1 MLNRTVFAKENDTH
15 KDASFLRKAG
25 KVIYRAVV
33 RWNQRFD
40 EFMRQYVP
48 AARPTAR
55 FCLPARNYV
64 LAG

>member
-15 KDASFLRKAG
+15 KDASFLRKASAM
-25 KVIYRAVV
+25 IHRAVV

-48 AARPTAR
+48 AARPTTR
-55 FCLPARNYV
+55 FCLPAKKHM